1 MKRYILILSIAFS
14 ALVSCTKEPQWEPML
29 RESKQEPEAYKS
41 GVLLVKFTPEVVAVL
56 EEQGECFAGALTRS
70 GAPALD
76 EILALLGDCRLE
88 RVFPLNVATE
98 AKTREAGLHQ
108 WYVVRF
114 DEKYEVAQV
123 AARMRQL
130 GEVQQVDLNRTVKRA
145 YNGKATPLEVQN
157 LPKTTRAE
165 AAPMNDPLFSMQWNL
180 ENRGDMFREGE
191 VVKSVKDA
199 DVQCVEAWSKTTG
212 SPEVIVAVLDE
223 GIFVDHPDLKAN
235 MWVNPQEVNGSHEDN
250 DGNGYA
256 GDVYGYNFV
265 HETGKITWND
275 AWDSGHGSHVA
286 GVIAAVNNNGEG
298 ISSIAGG
305 DGRANT
311 GVRVMACQIFSGN
324 MSTGLLN
331 VVRAMKY
338 AADNGAVVL
347 QCSWGYVSGS
357 ANIYD
362 WGEAGFATQEQWEM
376 GSPLEKAALEYF
388 VHYAGSPTGP
398 IDGGIAVF
406 AGGNE
411 SAPAAGFPGAAD
423 FCVSVA
429 ATAADFTPAVYTNYG
444 PGTTISAPGGDQDYY
459 FEYVDETH
467 NYGEIGCILSTLPY
481 NVSKSGY
488 GYMEGTSMA
497 CPHVSA
503 VVALAISHAA
513 EQRRHYKA
521 DELRDLLHATTV
533 DIDPYMTGKKTYCR
547 YVADVGPIRPMQM
560 ILGDYA
566 GKMGT
571 GQVNTTA
578 LLAAMDGAGVEMRF
592 PNLTIAVEG
601 QVAVSPARYFV
612 EGESLTYTVSIADT
626 TIAACESQEHLL
638 LFKGLKSG
646 STTATISASN
656 GEVHTFAIVVRQTDG
671 GLGWL

>member
-1 MKRYILILSIAFS
+1 
-14 ALVSCTKEPQWEPML
+14 
-29 RESKQEPEAYKS
+29 
-41 GVLLVKFTPEVVAVL
+41 
-56 EEQGECFAGALTRS
+56 
-70 GAPALD
+70 
-76 EILALLGDCRLE
+76 
-88 RVFPLNVATE
+88 
-98 AKTREAGLHQ
+98 
-108 WYVVRF
+108 VVRF

-235 MWVNPQEVNGSHEDN
+235 MWVNPLEVNGSHEDN

-347 QCSWGYVSGS
+347 QCSWGYNS
-357 ANIYD
+357 AKANLIMGYTP
-362 WGEAGFATQEQWEM
+362 GPATEEEWA
-376 GSPLEKAALEYF
+376 SLYPLEKEAIDYF
-388 VHYAGSPTGP
+388 IHKAGSPNGV
-398 IDGGIAVF
+398 INGGLAIF
-406 AGGNE
+406 ASGNE
-411 SAPAAGFPGAAD
+411 YAAQSSFPAAYSKCISVSAVAAD
-423 FCVSVA
+423 Y
-429 ATAADFTPAVYTNYG
+429 TPASYSNYG
-444 PGTTISAPGGDQDYY
+444 KEVLLCAPGGDL
-459 FEYVDETH
+459 EYH
-467 NYGEIGCILSTLPY
+467 GEVGKDDTQEYQGAILSTLVI
-481 NVSKSGY
+481 NGEACY
-488 GYMEGTSMA
+488 GYYEGTSMA
-497 CPHVSA
+497 CPHVSG
-503 VVALAISHAA
+503 VAALGLSYAKKLG
-513 EQRRHYKA
+513 RHFTSEEFK
-521 DELRDLLHATTV
+521 DLMYESAR
-533 DIDPYMTGKKTYCR
+533 DIDEYFEGEKLYYMRHTSAGAT
-547 YVADVGPIRPMQM
+547 PIKMN
-560 ILGDYA
+560 LEDYK
-566 GKMGT
+566 GKMGRLVDAGSLLKAIEGSGRDMRLPNIYLAPNNST
-571 GQVNTTA
+571 TLTLSDYNIEAAKSAEVVDTAIAEAKLDSNT
-578 LLAAMDGAGVEMRF
+578 
-592 PNLTIAVEG
+592 LTITAKSIG
-601 QVAVSPARYFV
+601 QT
-612 EGESLTYTVSIADT
+612 SLTVVADKSYSVTITVREGAND
-626 TIAACESQEHLL
+626 
-638 LFKGLKSG
+638 
-646 STTATISASN
+646 N
-656 GEVHTFAIVVRQTDG
+656 
-671 GLGWL
+671 GWL